1 MLGSVPGGFLVFG
14 GILVSLYLSLRIS
27 YRRVISHVRSQI
39 FANSPDYREVLG
51 VLRGQRDEDDISE
64 KIETKAKTQKK
75 QAIEQKLEE
84 VRTKIKQEETAR
96 IPESKPISHS
106 RESEFIEV
114 PIIKKDERNIK
125 HTPNHADEVSLP

>member
-39 FANSPDYREVLG
+39 SANSPDYREVLG

-64 KIETKAKTQKK
+64 RTETKAKTQKK

-96 IPESKPISHS
+96 VPESKPISHS

-114 PIIKKDERNIK
+114 PIIKKDERNTK

>member
-14 GILVSLYLSLRIS
+14 SILVSLYLSLRIS

-39 FANSPDYREVLG
+39 SANSLDYREVLG
-51 VLRGQRDEDDISE
+51 LLRGQRDEDDISE
-64 KIETKAKTQKK
+64 RTETKAKTQKK

-114 PIIKKDERNIK
+114 PIIKKDERNTK

>member
-14 GILVSLYLSLRIS
+14 SILVSLYLSLRIS

-39 FANSPDYREVLG
+39 SANSPDYREVLG

-64 KIETKAKTQKK
+64 RTETKAKTQKK

-114 PIIKKDERNIK
+114 PIIKKDERNTK

>member
-39 FANSPDYREVLG
+39 SANSLDYREVLG
-51 VLRGQRDEDDISE
+51 LLRGQRDEDDISE
-64 KIETKAKTQKK
+64 RTETKAKTQKK

-114 PIIKKDERNIK
+114 PIIKKDERNTK